1 MLGCIYAATI
11 DGWRIGLVLP
21 LGVRTRRMRFRR
33 RRRLDGVVRG
43 VGCPDSPELRR
54 EVALGLVP
62 RTPHSYSIYN
72 NQTTLEA
79 NAMMQMPLVHYYRAH
94 EQPLL

>member
-1 MLGCIYAATI
+1 MAGS
-11 DGWRIGLVLP
+11 
-21 LGVRTRRMRFRR
+21 
-33 RRRLDGVVRG
+33 RLDSVRM
-43 VGCPDSPELRR
+43 GCPDSLEVRGG
-54 EVALGLVP
+54 VALGLVL